1 MKSINLA
8 LLIVLPLLLG
18 FPAKFSRAATET
30 YASQISPKTVVTQSS
45 EAREQELDLA
55 ISKIHYAFY
64 RQTGEGI
71 QPTQNNLTLI
81 REMIGAT
88 PNETEFIDQRIT
100 FYNRVVNQ
108 LNRVDAQMERWQS
121 N

>member
-1 MKSINLA
+1 MKLINLA
-8 LLIVLPLLLG
+8 LLIILPLLLG
-18 FPAKFSRAATET
+18 FPAKSARSATET
-30 YASQISPKTVVTQSS
+30 SSNQISPKLVVTQST

-88 PNETEFIDQRIT
+88 ANETEFIDQRLT
-100 FYNRVVNQ
+100 FYNQVVNQ
-108 LNRVDAQMERWQS
+108 LNRVDTQMERWQ
-121 N
+121 NN